1 MCRYTVKTR
10 LVDCEVANKT
20 LQRDTSRGKRGIES
34 DDARKMKYYGKIIYL
49 NLYIYLF
56 I

>member
-20 LQRDTSRGKRGIES
+20 LQHDTSRGKRGKES
-34 DDARKMKYYGKIIYL
+34 DDVRKLNYYGKIINP
-49 NLYIYLF
+49 NLYI
-56 I
+56 